1 MPHQIFSLAPAP
13 GWMATVTSGRRIN
26 VIANPSVV
34 RVGRGLRM
42 GVAVDASKYRI
53 VGGVG
58 MAIPASGPDLVM
70 PAGVDRE
77 PAMRGSGAGPGG
89 GSVATRA
96 RGRVSG

>member
-1 MPHQIFSLAPAP
+1 MSRSQTYVSSLGPS
-13 GWMATVTSGRRIN
+13 VTPVTGSRRIN
-26 VIANPSVV
+26 IIANPSVV

-42 GVAVDASKYRI
+42 GVAIDARKYGI
-53 VGGVG
+53 IGAVG
-58 MAIPASGPDLVM
+58 MALRPSGPGRVM

-96 RGRVSG
+96 SGRV